1 MNTIVTYAILIL
13 SMLFVLKLFLTFIF
27 DRLYLRADKKELK
40 ISLILILLLEFLSIV
55 SAVLNLTDKNYLLL
69 AFTFGLMIV
78 MFIASI
84 VFNFLFISKYL
95 IVDSFIKILMII
107 FSSFILDKTVL
118 FNLYLSNII
127 LSPISNTNGV
137 NYSFVMIT
145 MLVVFITSIIIN
157 IKTYKRTK
165 NI

>member
-1 MNTIVTYAILIL
+1 MNTIVTFAILIL

-27 DRLYLRADKKELK
+27 DRLYLRADKKELQ
-40 ISLILILLLEFLSIV
+40 ISLILILLLELLSIV
-55 SAVLNLTDKNYLLL
+55 SAVINLTDKNYLLL

-84 VFNFLFISKYL
+84 IFNFLFISKYF

-107 FSSFILDKTVL
+107 FSLFILDKTVL
-118 FNLYLSNII
+118 FNSYLANII